1 MKSAGM
7 LAALALAALLVP
19 SAAMADDPND
29 PDMRDPRNRARD
41 REIIRQMNLDQLAF
55 VRERDAR
62 YAAGWEA
69 YRAEKNGAGANA
81 AYARARAA
89 NDRQHAEYDRVQ
101 AKHEQDMAAWRRAV
115 ALCRAGHY
123 EHCDG

>member
-7 LAALALAALLVP
+7 LAALVLAALLAP
-19 SAAMADDPND
+19 TAAMADDPND

-41 REIIRQMNLDQLAF
+41 REIIKQMNLDQLAY
-55 VRERDAR
+55 VRQRDAG
-62 YAAGWEA
+62 YADGWKA
-69 YRAEKNGAGANA
+69 YREAKNGTGANA
-81 AYARARAA
+81 DYARARAD
-89 NDRQHAEYDRVQ
+89 NDRERADYAHER
-101 AKHEQDMAAWRRAV
+101 AKHAQDMAAWRRAV